1 MTRTANQANSIP
13 RLLGAMTLVLSTWS
27 FGQIAPFGPV
37 DIVSRDLA
45 DQPVPGGAN
54 AYLTTKF
61 CSSSA
66 DGNRIAFVTDAA
78 IDPNDFNTT
87 YDIYLRDLIL
97 DQTYLISKDAAGN
110 ALGNMLNPTLSR
122 DGQSMVWEGQ
132 LPSATPPQ
140 WVVFFCDI
148 SNPSQPTLAPITYR
162 YDGTPLLSSVL
173 LKSAS
178 EDLAWVFVA
187 TADFLTPPTPGD
199 SLLGGTERSY
209 RISTSTIIPD
219 RLIPPCGPID
229 YDVIVGD
236 VSADGRFVS
245 FVTACQ
251 GLTPNDPQIGTSDVF
266 VKDFLTSS
274 ISLVT
279 EVPTTGGAVPGF
291 ANPPFKMSRDATTFV
306 FRGNYQ
312 TYLGPAAPPGL
323 GLIWRNRLTGETR
336 RVNPGHFFDPTLI
349 CQQLS
354 SDGSKAMLVGYDL
367 VESRFKTVI
376 SDLRGGYWQEVSR
389 GNNGAP
395 LGVAGVSYFDVGFYP
410 NHWTADERFI
420 IGVIQ
425 SVPQD
430 HSVQPPYFGETQ
442 IARIDLGP
450 GRNLGGFV
458 AGAFG
463 APEFR
468 LVPGL
473 LSPGVVQIVMER
485 LPPSSQV
492 LLGLSSTLSSTP
504 FLGGTAWIWP
514 PESVTP
520 FTSDSSGLVVFSTA
534 IPPALPLGFQLVGQ
548 FASPDS
554 TAPFGAV
561 LSNGLL
567 LRIQ

>member
-1 MTRTANQANSIP
+1 MTTNQTNSIS
-13 RLLGAMTLVLSTWS
+13 RLLGLLVLVLTSGS
-27 FGQIAPFGPV
+27 SGQIAPFGPV
-37 DIVSRDLA
+37 DIVSRDLT
-45 DQPVPGGAN
+45 DQPVTGGVN
-54 AYLTTKF
+54 ASLFPRY
-61 CSSSA
+61 CHSSGN
-66 DGNRIAFVTDAA
+66 GNRIAFTTDVG
-78 IDPNDFNTT
+78 IDPNDINGA
-87 YDIYLRDLIL
+87 YDIYLRDAIL
-97 DQTYLISKDAAGN
+97 DQTYLLSKDGSGN
-110 ALGNMLNPTLSR
+110 ALGDMINPILAH
-122 DGQSMVWEGQ
+122 DGQSATWEGF
-132 LPSATPPQ
+132 LPSVIPQQ
-140 WVVFFCDI
+140 WVVFYCDI
-148 SNPSQPTLAPITYR
+148 SNPSQPIFNPITYR
-162 YDGTPLLSSVL
+162 YDGSPLLSAVSLV
-173 LKSAS
+173 SAS
-178 EDLAWVFVA
+178 KDLNHVFVV
-187 TADFLTPPTPGD
+187 TADFLTPPGPADSQNPG
-199 SLLGGTERSY
+199 THRSY
-209 RISTSTIIPD
+209 RISPSTVVAE
-219 RLIPPCGPID
+219 RLIPACPP
-229 YDVIVGD
+229 YDNFVTVGEA
-236 VSADGRFVS
+236 SGDGRFVS
-245 FVTACQ
+245 FLTACP
-251 GLTPNDPQIGTSDVF
+251 GLTANDPQAGTPDIF
-266 VKDFLTSS
+266 VKDFLTGA
-274 ISLVT
+274 ISRVT
-279 EVPTTGGAVPGF
+279 EVTGSSVPAPGGGG
-291 ANPPFKMSRDATTFV
+291 PPFRMSSNSAALV

-312 TYLGPAAPPGL
+312 TYFGPTAPPGT

-336 RVNPGHFFDPTLI
+336 RVNTGQFLDQTLW

-354 SDGSKAMLVGYDL
+354 ADGSRALISGFDPVADRYL
-367 VESRFKTVI
+367 TVI
-376 SDLRGGYWQEVSR
+376 SDLRGGHWQEVSR
-389 GNNGAP
+389 GNDGAP
-395 LGVAGVSYFDVGFYP
+395 LGLTGVPYLDAGFFP
-410 NHWTADERFI
+410 NHWTEDERFV